1 MALPL
6 RKYEKVVGK
15 EEIDDILAL
24 SEKLRGKRIQHI
36 NSTAVGG
43 GVAEILARM
52 VPLLNEVGIRTTW
65 NVIKGGGDFFKVT
78 KAFHNALHGKSE
90 KIDDK
95 MLDIYL
101 RNNEV
106 NAENMNIDADFVF
119 IHDPQPAALINTAK
133 RKSSKWIWRCH
144 IDVSKPQSNVWRF
157 LKKFIKGYD
166 AAIFSTPFFARK
178 DLSIRQFLV
187 PPSIDP
193 FSEKNRE
200 ISENDVQKVIDKYDI
215 DPNRPII
222 TQISRFDRLK
232 DPLGVIQAYRIV
244 KRHMDCQLVLTG
256 SFATDD
262 PEGLEV
268 YREIHKMK
276 RNDKDIHILVLPPFS
291 DLEINA
297 LQRAS
302 TVILQKSIKEG
313 FGLTVS
319 EALWKAKPVVAT
331 ATGGITLQVKNGL
344 TGCLVYSIEG
354 AAYKI
359 KYLINNP
366 EFAKKLGTCGR
377 EYVRQNFLL
386 TRHLR
391 NYLTIMH
398 AIENESNVINL

>member
-276 RNDKDIHILVLPPFS
+276 KNDKDIHILVLPPFS

-302 TVILQKSIKEG
+302 TVILQKSLKEG

-319 EALWKAKPVVAT
+319 EALWKEKPVVAT
-331 ATGGITLQVKNGL
+331 ATGGITLQIKNDL
-344 TGCLVYSIEG
+344 TGCLVHSVEG

-359 KYLINNP
+359 RYLLNNP
-366 EFAKKLGTCGR
+366 AIGERLGKTGK

-398 AIENESNVINL
+398 AIENESNIINL